1 MIALSR
7 RQILRLTLRN
17 RPLMPQSFGS
27 FLCVMIAVCS
37 DNAALVV
44 GEFSVAGEHER
55 GNAQATRD

>member
-1 MIALSR
+1 
-7 RQILRLTLRN
+7 
-17 RPLMPQSFGS
+17 MPQSFGS